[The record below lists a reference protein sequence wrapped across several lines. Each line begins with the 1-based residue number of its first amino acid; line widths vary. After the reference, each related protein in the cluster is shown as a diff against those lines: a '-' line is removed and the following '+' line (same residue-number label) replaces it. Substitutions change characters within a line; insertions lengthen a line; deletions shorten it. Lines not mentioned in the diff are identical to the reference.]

1 MQSHAISEMIQVSA
15 QFCASAPS
23 HRDGEN
29 RFAAPAAVFAP
40 RKQAQQGRRSAAR
53 SAKITFFSDTCLKT
67 CGHRAQLGYVKLSLG
82 SRKLGKRKRN
92 VRAAAGRS
100 PRKPR
105 FARASLRPAEHDELV
120 QSRAEA
126 EAAIIEAR
134 KSHER
139 LRQAVDLLPQG
150 IVILDPEGRYVL
162 WNKQYSEIYSKTA
175 DLFAEGAR
183 LEDTLRVGVARGDYP
198 EAAGHEEEWIAQRL
212 KKLYQPGAR
221 HEQTLSDG
229 RVILIE
235 ERRTD
240 DGGVVGLR
248 VDITELKQR
257 EASFR
262 LLFDG
267 NPVPMIVCALD
278 DERILGVNDAAVAHY
293 GYSRTEFEKLKIR
306 SLQAFDSEPP
316 WTTDRS
322 SDEQAAR
329 TWKHVKADGA
339 LIDLAIYS
347 RELTYAERPAV
358 LLALMDIT
366 ERKRAEARLAFMAQ
380 HDGLTGL
387 PNRNLLRQQVDEMLL
402 HTRRSAEKVAVLML
416 GLDNFKAVNETLGHA
431 IGDKLLRGVAKR
443 LRSTLREE
451 DALARLNSDE
461 FAIVQSGLTRPEDAV
476 MLAKRLLEAIADPYL
491 LDGHS
496 VVIGA
501 SIGIAMAPADG
512 DDSEKLLKSADMA
525 LSRAKLDARGTFA
538 FFEAALHA
546 KAQSRRKTEVELR
559 DAIQNDVLRPYYQPL
574 VDLSS
579 GRITGFEAL
588 VRWPHAERG
597 MVSPAEFI
605 PVAEETGLI
614 NPLGGLMLRRAC
626 FDAATWPDDV
636 RVAVNLSPL
645 QFRSGNL
652 LSMVTDALKHSG
664 LPPRRL
670 ELEIT
675 ETLLLEKSAQ
685 VLATLHALRALGV
698 RISMDDFGTGYS
710 SLSYLRSF
718 PFDKIKI
725 DQSFVR
731 DLGANREAQAIIRSI
746 VSLGKGLGVTITAEG
761 VETEAELSCLRAEGC
776 DEGQGFLFSKARP
789 NIEIISLLAAQRGI
803 DGAEDE
809 DAAMV
814 A

>member
-1 MQSHAISEMIQVSA
+1 M
-15 QFCASAPS
+15 
-23 HRDGEN
+23 
-29 RFAAPAAVFAP
+29 
-40 RKQAQQGRRSAAR
+40 
-53 SAKITFFSDTCLKT
+53 
-67 CGHRAQLGYVKLSLG
+67 KLSLG
-82 SRKLGKRKRN
+82 PRKPKKRKHTALAR
-92 VRAAAGRS
+92 AGRR

-105 FARASLRPAEHDELV
+105 FTRARAIE
-120 QSRAEA
+120 RAGA
-126 EAAIIEAR
+126 DAAITEAR

-139 LRQAVDLLPQG
+139 LRQAVDMLPQG

-198 EAAGHEEEWIAQRL
+198 EATGHEDEWIAERL
-212 KKLYQPGAR
+212 KKLHEPGKR

-278 DERILGVNDAAVAHY
+278 DERILGVNDAAVVHY
-293 GYSRTEFEKLKIR
+293 GYSRAEFEKLKLR

-322 SDEQAAR
+322 TEEQAAR

-347 RELTYAERPAV
+347 RELTYDERPAV

-387 PNRNLLRQQVDEMLL
+387 PNRNLLRQQVDEMLA
-402 HTRRSAEKVAVLML
+402 HTRRSTDKVAVLML
-416 GLDNFKAVNETLGHA
+416 GLDNFKAVNDTLGHA
-431 IGDKLLRGVAKR
+431 VGDKLLRGVAKR

-461 FAIVQSGLTRPEDAV
+461 FAIAQSGLTRPEDAV
-476 MLAKRLLEAIADPYL
+476 MMAKRLLEAIADPYL

-501 SIGIAMAPADG
+501 SIGIAMAPRDG

-525 LSRAKLDARGTFA
+525 LSRAKADARGTFA
-538 FFEAALHA
+538 FFEAALDA
-546 KAQSRRKTEVELR
+546 KAQSRRKIEVELR

-574 VDLSS
+574 VDLQS

-626 FDAATWPDDV
+626 LDAATWPDDV

-731 DLGANREAQAIIRSI
+731 GLGANRESQAIIRSI
-746 VSLGKGLGVTITAEG
+746 ISLGKGLGVIITAEG

-776 DEGQGFLFSKARP
+776 DEGQGYLFSKARP
-789 NIEIISLLAAQRGI
+789 NAEIISLLAAQRGI
-803 DGAEDE
+803 DGGDE
-809 DAAMV
+809 EAALV

>member
-1 MQSHAISEMIQVSA
+1 MGS
-15 QFCASAPS
+15 
-23 HRDGEN
+23 R
-29 RFAAPAAVFAP
+29 RTRK
-40 RKQAQQGRRSAAR
+40 RKQSTLAR
-53 SAKITFFSDTCLKT
+53 
-67 CGHRAQLGYVKLSLG
+67 
-82 SRKLGKRKRN
+82 
-92 VRAAAGRS
+92 AGQKA
-100 PRKPR
+100 RKPR
-105 FARASLRPAEHDELV
+105 FACAHRALSEHDEILR
-120 QSRAEA
+120 SRAEA
-126 EAAIIEAR
+126 EAAIAEAR

-139 LRQAVDLLPQG
+139 LRQAIDILPQG
-150 IVILDPEGRYVL
+150 IVFLDAEGRYVL
-162 WNKQYSEIYSKTA
+162 WNRKYAEIYSKTA
-175 DLFAEGAR
+175 DLFEEGAR
-183 LEDTLRVGVARGDYP
+183 LEDTLRIGVARGDYP
-198 EAAGHEEEWIAQRL
+198 EAIGNEEAWIAERL
-212 KKLYQPGAR
+212 QKLYKPGAR
-221 HEQTLSDG
+221 HEQKLSDG
-229 RVILIE
+229 RVILID
-235 ERRTD
+235 ERLTD

-293 GYSRTEFEKLKIR
+293 GYSRAEFERLKIR
-306 SLQAFDSEPP
+306 SLQAFESEPP
-316 WTTDRS
+316 WTVDGTGED
-322 SDEQAAR
+322 QAGR
-329 TWKHVKADGA
+329 TWKHVKADGG

-387 PNRNLLRQQVDEMLL
+387 PNRSLLRQQMDEMLL
-402 HTRRSAEKVAVLML
+402 YTRRGSEKVALLIL
-416 GLDNFKAVNETLGHA
+416 GLDNFKAVNDTLGHA
-431 IGDKLLRGVAKR
+431 VGDKLLRGVAKR
-443 LRSTLREE
+443 LRSTLRDE
-451 DALARLNSDE
+451 DGLARLNSDE
-461 FAIVQSGLTRPEDAV
+461 FAVLQSGLARPEDAV
-476 MLAKRLLEAIADPYL
+476 GLAKRLLAAIADPYL

-501 SIGIAMAPADG
+501 SIGIAMAPGDG
-512 DDSEKLLKSADMA
+512 EDSEKLLKSADMA
-525 LSRAKLDARGTFA
+525 LSRAKLDARGSFA
-538 FFEAALHA
+538 FFEAALDA
-546 KAQSRRKTEVELR
+546 KAQSRRKIEVELR

-574 VDLSS
+574 IDLAS

-588 VRWPHAERG
+588 VRWLHAERG

-605 PVAEETGLI
+605 PVAEDTGLI

-626 FDAATWPDDV
+626 LDAAAWPDDV

-664 LPPRRL
+664 LAPRRL

-731 DLGANREAQAIIRSI
+731 DLAANREAQAIIRSI

-776 DEGQGFLFSKARP
+776 HEGQGFLFSKARP
-789 NIEIISLLAAQRGI
+789 HAEIVGLLAAQRGI
-803 DGAEDE
+803 DGNE
-809 DAAMV
+809 DAALV